1 MDPLIITCAP
11 VGAEVRL
18 EQTPHLPHTPR
29 LLGETARAVQDAGG
43 SILHVHCRNDDGTNT
58 HSVERFCE
66 AYDAIRAESDLIVQF
81 STGGAIGMTLE
92 ERSSVLQLRPE
103 MATLTCGSVNFGDD
117 IFENRYSIRGTFPT
131 RAGSQ
136 GKDSSRFRSTLTW
149 CLVFP
154 AAWMQR
160 CRTCAIW
167 STISP
172 RGARGRSPGSD
183 ASSCRWPWPPSQW
196 AATSEWVWKTTCTIA
211 AGGWHAMRSSWRAS
225 RGLRWRQDGR
235 SLLPIRP
242 GRSSGYPCPLRG
254 ARAFPSNNGAHSCS
268 HMSCAGR
275 FNRFRCCLRSRSS
288 STAFS
293 TTCRADRSR
302 PICRI
307 RT

>member
-117 IFENRYSIRGTFPT
+117 IFENSFPIMRGILKKMHEFGVRPELEIFDKGHISNARRLARERLLTFPQHVDFVLGVPGGLDAT
-131 RAGSQ
+131 VQNLCDLVDDLPEGCTWSVAGIGRQQLSMAM
-136 GKDSSRFRSTLTW
+136 
-149 CLVFP
+149 
-154 AAWMQR
+154 AAIAMGGHVR
-160 CRTCAIW
+160 V
-167 STISP
+167 
-172 RGARGRSPGSD
+172 GL
-183 ASSCRWPWPPSQW
+183 
-196 AATSEWVWKTTCTIA
+196 ETTCTIA

-254 ARAFPSNNGAHSCS
+254 AR
-268 HMSCAGR
+268 
-275 FNRFRCCLRSRSS
+275 
-288 STAFS
+288 
-293 TTCRADRSR
+293 
-302 PICRI
+302 
-307 RT
+307 